1 MLTAIVKKLSESG
14 QGQLMLSS
22 FWTRV
27 PAIKVKRVK
36 ESTKDR
42 REWHVLAGMKET
54 HDALMNKTV
63 EERLVI

>member
-1 MLTAIVKKLSESG
+1 M
-14 QGQLMLSS
+14 
-22 FWTRV
+22 

-42 REWHVLAGMKET
+42 CEWHALAGMKET

>member
-1 MLTAIVKKLSESG
+1 M
-14 QGQLMLSS
+14 
-22 FWTRV
+22 

-42 REWHVLAGMKET
+42 RERQALAGMKET
-54 HDALMNKTV
+54 HDALTNKTV